1 MRILHLIQEMRTG
14 GAERIVGALAEGAT
28 AAGHQVAVASD
39 GGELLWELDVPN
51 FPLPRLRRRV
61 SAVPGATFAASRAIR
76 SWSPTVVHCHN
87 PGMAAI
93 TSLATLRG
101 HRVPAVVSVH
111 GVPEADW
118 EPAARVL
125 RLAGLPVVACGPGV
139 AEALAE
145 YGLTVRQ
152 TILNG
157 VAAAPAASATPL
169 SAVFG
174 TPVDAP
180 VVVSVGR
187 LVEQKN
193 HALAIRAIARIPEAS
208 LVILGEGP
216 ERPELEELVREQG
229 VAGRVLLPGVRQDA
243 RALMGAADA
252 ILFTSQWEGLSLA
265 ALEALASG
273 RPMVAVAARGL
284 TELLTDG
291 ENALLVGLDDPEL
304 VAAAI
309 RLVLADEALA
319 TLLGKAGRSLA
330 AEYSEEDMVSRFLQL
345 YGELTT

>member
-14 GAERIVGALAEGAT
+14 GAERVVVALAEGAT
-28 AAGHQVAVASD
+28 AAGHQVAVASA

-61 SAVPGATFAASRAIR
+61 SAVPGAAIAASRAIR

-101 HRVPAVVSVH
+101 RRVPAAVSVH

-139 AEALAE
+139 AEALAHH
-145 YGLTVRQ
+145 GITVRQ

-157 VAAAPAASATPL
+157 VAVAPAASSTPL
-169 SAVFG
+169 TTAFD
-174 TPVDAP
+174 TPIKAP
-180 VVVSVGR
+180 VVMSIGR
-187 LVEQKN
+187 LVGQKN

-216 ERPELEELVREQG
+216 DRPELEELVREQG
-229 VAGRVLLPGVRQDA
+229 VASRVLLPGVRQDA

-252 ILFTSQWEGLSLA
+252 ILFTSHWEGLSLA
-265 ALEALASG
+265 ALEALSSG
-273 RPMVAVAARGL
+273 RPVVSVAARGL

-291 ENALLVGLDDPEL
+291 ENALLVDLDDPEL

-309 RLVLADEALA
+309 RRVLADEALA
-319 TLLGKAGRSLA
+319 TRLGEAGRSLA
-330 AEYSEEDMVSRFLQL
+330 AQYSEEEMVSRFLQL
-345 YGELTT
+345 YGDLTT